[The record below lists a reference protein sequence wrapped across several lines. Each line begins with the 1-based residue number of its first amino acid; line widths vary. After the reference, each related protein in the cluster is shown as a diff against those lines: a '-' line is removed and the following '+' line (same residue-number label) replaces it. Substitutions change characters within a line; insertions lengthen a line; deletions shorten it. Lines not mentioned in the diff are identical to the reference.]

1 MTTLKSLSRNSSL
14 CIILELVFVS
24 CLFLFSWF
32 FILLLLSV
40 GFGVLFSV
48 LIQYFVLLGSSD
60 WPETPGH
67 SSSALQVLGLQGSA
81 TAPDF
86 SWLTMLVTS
95 AVSWAPCYYAEVL
108 AEIEFFCVSVS
119 SVLAPVQ
126 EDGDLLLLSGD
137 VEVLFACLAPIEAQK
152 QKNITLFLGGVN
164 SSPHPE
170 ASATRL

>member
-1 MTTLKSLSRNSSL
+1 MTALKSLSHNSSL
-14 CIILELVFVS
+14 CIILKLVFVS

-32 FILLLLSV
+32 FVLLLLSV
-40 GFGVLFSV
+40 GFGVLFCV
-48 LIQYFVLLGSSD
+48 LRQYFVLLGSSD

-86 SWLTMLVTS
+86 SWLMMLVTS
-95 AVSWAPCYYAEVL
+95 AVPWAPCYYAEIL
-108 AEIEFFCVSVS
+108 DEIELFCVSGPS
-119 SVLAPVQ
+119 ELAPGQ
-126 EDGDLLLLSGD
+126 EDGDMLLLSGD
-137 VEVLFACLAPIEAQK
+137 VEVRFACLASFEAPK